1 MTVRF
6 RLSRGRR
13 IAAILGLAL
22 MSATVALS
30 ASTPPPEPLT
40 PFDAGTFR
48 VYQKDQFLGTEDF
61 WMVQTPDSLLVRA
74 HASQVLPRPGSPP
87 DTLEKYVELFMGA
100 EEHDIR
106 TYVSQQMVNRD
117 QLRREVMML
126 DTTYTSSRTQG
137 LGGFTDIFV
146 RPPGRLYIVDP
157 QVFTLFD
164 VMLRDIGRQAIDER
178 SVTMIYL
185 AGRDTSAEAMV
196 KHMGRDSVRIG
207 SRRYAAEKFS
217 ISDAW
222 SQYFAWT
229 SPTGQL
235 LKFTLPL
242 AGLRVERD
250 AKTLTPRGAPKITGK
265 EFIRPPGAYVVR

>member
-6 RLSRGRR
+6 PLSRGRR
-13 IAAILGLAL
+13 IVAILGLAL
-22 MSATVALS
+22 MSATVALG
-30 ASTPPPEPLT
+30 ASTPPPVPLT

-48 VYQKDQFLGTEDF
+48 VYQKDKFLGTEDF

-74 HASQVLPRPGSPP
+74 HASQVLPRPGSAP
-87 DTLEKYVELFMGA
+87 DTLEKYAELFMGA
-100 EEHDIR
+100 QEHDIR

-117 QLRREVMML
+117 QLRREIMMQ
-126 DTTYTSSRTQG
+126 DTTYTSSRTHG
-137 LGGFTDIFV
+137 LGGFTDMFV

-164 VMLRDIGRQAIDER
+164 VMLRDVGRQAVDQR

-185 AGRDTSAEAMV
+185 AGRDTSAEAVV

-207 SRRYAAEKFS
+207 SRRYTAEKYS

-229 SPTGQL
+229 APTGQL

-250 AKTLTPRGAPKITGK
+250 AKTLTPRGAPKITVN
-265 EFIRPPGAYVVR
+265 EFIRPPGPYEVR